1 MAQMKGIKRSC
12 SEIVLIFLK
21 GFAEY
26 MPVSSFLNL
35 HLQLVDTYLAK
46 PFKKIKTN
54 LEHVFGAMKNP
65 VPSRVPPFFAYANE
79 G

>member
-46 PFKKIKTN
+46 PFKKIKT
-54 LEHVFGAMKNP
+54 FGAMKNP